1 MYFENNLKLIT
12 SYSINNFLKIK
23 SNTMSKNEKK
33 TWVTEDEAAAIIEL
47 PAKFFRKLVLAGAL
61 KGVVNYLN
69 SRRYSYR
76 YNKAD
81 IENYMF
87 EDSFLAGL

>member
-1 MYFENNLKLIT
+1 
-12 SYSINNFLKIK
+12 
-23 SNTMSKNEKK
+23 MSKKAKK
-33 TWVTEDEAAAIIEL
+33 YWVTEAEAAAIIEL
-47 PAKFFRKLVLAGAL
+47 PARFFRKLVLAGSL

-76 YNKAD
+76 YSRTD

-87 EDSFLAGL
+87 EDSFFAGLK

>member
-1 MYFENNLKLIT
+1 MPRKEEKIWIT
-12 SYSINNFLKIK
+12 
-23 SNTMSKNEKK
+23 E
-33 TWVTEDEAAAIIEL
+33 EEAAAKIEL
-47 PAKFFRKLVLAGAL
+47 PARYFRKLVLAGSL

-76 YNKAD
+76 YKKSD
-81 IENYMF
+81 IDNYMF

>member
-1 MYFENNLKLIT
+1 
-12 SYSINNFLKIK
+12 
-23 SNTMSKNEKK
+23 MSTTDKK
-33 TWVTEDEAAAIIEL
+33 TWITEAEAAAILEL
-47 PAKFFRKLVLAGAL
+47 PGKFFRKLVLAGSL
-61 KGVVNYLN
+61 KGVVSYLN

-87 EDSFLAGL
+87 EDSFFAGL